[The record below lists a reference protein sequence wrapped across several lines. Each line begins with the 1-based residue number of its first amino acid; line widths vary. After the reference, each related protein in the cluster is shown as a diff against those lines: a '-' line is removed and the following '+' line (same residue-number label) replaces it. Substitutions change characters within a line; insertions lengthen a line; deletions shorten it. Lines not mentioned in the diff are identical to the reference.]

1 MIAKG
6 TGFVK
11 GKKQVAGKKLAYH
24 LKYLQYR
31 PRGSEETREQRF
43 FFNAAEDHVDRKM
56 IQEEIMAHTS
66 RAVSYH
72 RFVLSP
78 SQEEPILDW
87 MEWTRAVMRDLEH
100 YKGQA
105 LHWYAIHH
113 TNTDDPHIHIVLAGS
128 GEDRQTGQPGPVKML
143 TKDKSPNGH
152 DDWEFLR
159 ARGREH
165 SEYEHYQY
173 LQETLKEL
181 DREDML
187 PQQLHRSLTVQ
198 QHEQNSIHKGLER

>member
-43 FFNAAEDHVDRKM
+43 FFGAVEDHVDRKD

-100 YKGQA
+100 YKGQT

-113 TNTDDPHIHIVLAGS
+113 TNTDDPHIHIVLAGR
-128 GEDRQTGQPGPVKML
+128 GEDHQSGQPSPVKML
-143 TKDKSPNGH
+143 TKDKSPGGR

-159 ARGREH
+159 AWGREH
-165 SEYEHYQY
+165 SEYEHYQH
-173 LQETLKEL
+173 LQATLQEL
-181 DREDML
+181 DRED
-187 PQQLHRSLTVQ
+187 PFLHAMQRSAITRDAEHSNAQ
-198 QHEQNSIHKGLER
+198 KGWER